1 MITILKLL
9 TGEEIVGDVDFKDGK
24 VKIGKPCIL
33 QIVSSNAND
42 NQPMMALVPYAPYTE
57 DHCVTV
63 ELSSVIWHEKPIKEI
78 YNQYNKIFGTGII
91 V

>member
-9 TGEEIVGDVDFKDGK
+9 TGEEIIGDVDFKDGN
-24 VKIGKPCIL
+24 VKINKPCIL
-33 QIVSSNAND
+33 QMISTSRNEE
-42 NQPMMALVPYAPYTE
+42 PMMALVPYAPYTE

-63 ELSSVIWHEKPIKEI
+63 EEKSIIWHEKPVKDL
-78 YNQYNKIFGTGII
+78 YNQYNKVFGTGII